1 MGKMLQGTAGLT
13 APRGNK
19 IDLIRVL
26 LTIGIVSLHSTMTDL
41 ANSTPVYDGVIKAIL
56 TITQVC
62 VPLFFAIS
70 GYLFFRNVPDDPS
83 SNWFWTK
90 LRSRFLSLFV
100 PFLIANCIAFAI
112 YFATKHFF
120 PSMISGYLGDSWKD
134 PVFVLWKG
142 PINLSLWFIR
152 ELIVV
157 TILSP
162 IIFLIVKHF
171 RWWGVLILGLL
182 LVLKIGPAP
191 LFYYSAGSCLAVWKI
206 NPVEKWLMSDSR
218 VRVSSRAWTYFVY
231 LYHYLL
237 IIGIKKALVAWLKP
251 TETALQVGIYL
262 VTVIGTL
269 LILTITYALMRKI
282 IPRIT
287 SVLVGGK

>member
-70 GYLFFRNVPDDPS
+70 GYLFFRNVPEDPS
-83 SNWFWTK
+83 SSWFWAK
-90 LRSRFLSLFV
+90 LRSRFISLFI
-100 PFLIANCIAFAI
+100 PFLIANCIAFVI
-112 YFATKHFF
+112 YYATMQFF
-120 PSMISGYLGDSWKD
+120 PSMISGFLGDRWKD

-162 IIFLIVKHF
+162 VIFLIVKHF

-191 LFYYSAGSCLAVWKI
+191 LFYFSAGTCLAVWKI
-206 NPVEKWLMSDSR
+206 EPVEKWLMSDSK

-237 IIGIKKALVAWLKP
+237 IIGIKKALVIWLKP
-251 TETALQVGIYL
+251 TETALQVGLYL

>member
-13 APRGNK
+13 VPKGNK

-26 LTIGIVSLHSTMTDL
+26 LTIGIVSLHATMTDL
-41 ANSTPVYDGVIKAIL
+41 ATSTPAFDRITKVIIFVA
-56 TITQVC
+56 QVF
-62 VPLFFAIS
+62 VPLFFVIS
-70 GYLFFRNVPDDPS
+70 GYLFFRNVPEDPS
-83 SNWFWTK
+83 SGWFWAK
-90 LRSRFLSLFV
+90 LRSRFMSLFI
-100 PFLIANCIAFAI
+100 PFLIANCIAFVI
-112 YFATKHFF
+112 YYATMQFF
-120 PSMISGYLGDSWKD
+120 PSMISGFLGDRWKD
-134 PVFVLWKG
+134 PLFVLWEG

-162 IIFLIVKHF
+162 VIFLIVKHL

-191 LFYYSAGSCLAVWKI
+191 LFYFSAGTCLAVWKI
-206 NPVEKWLMSDSR
+206 KPVEKWLMSDSK

-237 IIGIKKALVAWLKP
+237 IIGIKKALVTWLKP

-262 VTVIGTL
+262 ATVIGTL
-269 LILTITYALMRKI
+269 FVLTVTYALMRRI
-282 IPRIT
+282 IPKIT